1 MATIGGIS
9 HQVTWPLSE
18 SEPIK
23 RPDNRKFIHIDMDCF
38 YAAVEMRDNP
48 GLTDVP
54 LAIGGSPKKRGV
66 VATCNYPARKYGIH
80 SAMAMAH
87 AVRLCPQLTIMP
99 PQMAYYQSI
108 SRQIRAILN
117 RYTALIE
124 PVSLD
129 EAYLDVSDSTLCQ
142 GSATL
147 IAEDIRRAL
156 KREINLPAS
165 AGIAPNK
172 FLAKICSDE
181 NKPNGQFVLTP
192 TTVQAFVLALP
203 LGKIPGVGKVTVAK
217 LEKLGLKTC
226 QDVRAYG
233 EARLASH
240 LGGFAEHLYQRACGI
255 DNRELTTHWIRKSVS
270 VERTFADDFRSLQD
284 TGSAID
290 SLFEELD
297 RRLRKYRHRTIKNQ
311 VVKLKFEDFQQTTME
326 RAGNTLDRDALQ
338 GLLESAWDRGEGKAV
353 RLIGFGVNFED
364 PAEQD
369 ELQMTL
375 FDAP

>member
-1 MATIGGIS
+1 M
-9 HQVTWPLSE
+9 SE
-18 SEPIK
+18 NEQIK

-48 GLTDVP
+48 DLTDVP

-87 AVRLCPQLTIMP
+87 AVRLCPQLTVMP

-117 RYTALIE
+117 RYTTLIE

-165 AGIAPNK
+165 AGVAPNK

-192 TTVQAFVLALP
+192 ATVQAFVLALP

-233 EARLASH
+233 EARLTSH
-240 LGGFAEHLYQRACGI
+240 LGGFAQHLYQRACGI

-326 RAGNTLDRDALQ
+326 RAGNTLDRHALQ

-364 PAEQD
+364 PVELD